1 MEEGGELTKIERD
14 LVLKYLVDD
23 NVPLTVTLEDKPQKS
38 ETDLVD
44 KKTVIPPKEERVP
57 TSAVFPVAIPSEQ
70 TDVLKEGVILLK
82 NPARTVLPFLGKR
95 VRVQFYFNRLG
106 LYFVTEMKEWS
117 GGLAIVIPTSIKR
130 IPENI
135 TKRDYSFF
143 ATLSYEAGDAVV
155 SLECLP
161 LTGWDLFSQPKWAD
175 ISDDCQIEAKALL
188 EKFVL
193 QVKTDSGPRVSN
205 GLHLLSVARFL
216 SGNGLVFSSSTPDP
230 IEGRLKPFAVIFAD
244 ESRVVLASGEGC
256 QSLTAH
262 SLYKLSLVFS
272 LSESKLLKRTV
283 HTECSLERVFENDRL
298 PSVKCIS
305 LRFERLK
312 EEDWRFL
319 REKFTGQVFDI
330 S

>member
-1 MEEGGELTKIERD
+1 MQDGRELTKIERD

-23 NVPLTVTLEDKPQKS
+23 NVPLTVTLEDKPQKTDS
-38 ETDLVD
+38 ELVD
-44 KKTVIPPKEERVP
+44 KKTAIPTKEERVP

-82 NPARTVLPFLGKR
+82 NPARSVLPFLGKR

-106 LYFVTEMKEWS
+106 LYFTTVMKEWS

-135 TKRDYSFF
+135 TKREYSFF
-143 ATLSYEAGDAVV
+143 ATLSYEAGDAQV

-161 LTGWDLFSQPKWAD
+161 LSGWDLFSPPKWAD
-175 ISDDCQIEAKALL
+175 INEDCQIEAKALL

-216 SGNGLVFSSSTPDP
+216 SGEGLTFPSSTPDP
-230 IEGRLKPFAVIFAD
+230 IEGRAKPFAMIFAD
-244 ESRVVLASGEGC
+244 ESRIVLVAGEGC
-256 QSLTAH
+256 QSLASG

-272 LSESKLLKRTV
+272 LLESKLLKRTV
-283 HTECSLERVFENDRL
+283 HTECSLERVFENDRM

-305 LRFERLK
+305 LRFEKLK

-319 REKFTGQVFDI
+319 REKFTGEPFDI
-330 S
+330 G